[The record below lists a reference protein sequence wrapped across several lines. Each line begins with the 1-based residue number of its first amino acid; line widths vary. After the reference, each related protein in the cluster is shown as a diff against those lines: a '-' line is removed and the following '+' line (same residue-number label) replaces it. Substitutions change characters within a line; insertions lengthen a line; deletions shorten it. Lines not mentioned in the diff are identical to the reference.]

1 MIHVG
6 DNSWNLR
13 ICITDL
19 ALERTMR
26 VRGDQHLGSIMLQ
39 LVDPENPKDWS
50 DHALYWPAK
59 NIWLTRTRA
68 TLDQCGVQ
76 ADSLLY
82 FTPMHKILRVQ
93 LPDLRYLDCRVD
105 YSVKTFAAV
114 LNLCKQLDIRYA
126 EELSLSKPLE
136 AEHLKKNYAQLPHA
150 KRVPIAEPDGTTYLQ
165 PALDTNSFVPI
176 NSSFNGGGSTGSLD
190 KPSSP
195 ALFFC
200 APLSPHNAP
209 NAKRSPT
216 PTHGAWKVSQAGYAT
231 YDSSSSSLGD
241 FQENLASSPRP
252 LSAEMRAQLLRP
264 KSLVEKARLNVGWLD
279 SSLSLMEQGIREY
292 DTLCLRFKYYTFFDL
307 NPKYD
312 QVRINQLYEQAKWS
326 ILNEEL
332 DCNEQETL
340 MFAALQ
346 FQINHQLDMQ
356 PLLTAVDSGIET
368 SSQEND
374 DDDIDSALNELQL
387 TLEGGDPHESINL
400 TRIPELS
407 DYLRFLKPQRFLLR
421 GYKRYYFIYRD
432 LHLLLYKNAEESRH
446 SASPSIRVNLR
457 GCEVTPDVNLAEGK
471 YAIRLEVSP
480 EDHHGPNSEVW
491 VRCENEQ
498 QYAKW
503 LAACRLAAK
512 GRSLADSSYES
523 EVDGILSLLQMQ
535 RPVHGVHVNIDPRTV
550 DAVDYLSPKMLRKLS
565 GKAVQ
570 RILEA
575 HANVRDLPLLE
586 AKMKYIQAWQSLPD
600 FGVSLFVIK
609 FDGHR
614 KEELLGVTHNRI
626 MRMDLSTGDHIKTWR
641 YNTMKAWNVNWGI
654 KCMMIQFH
662 DENVVFSC
670 HSADCKVVH
679 EFIGGYIFMSMRSK
693 DNNQT
698 LNEELFHKLTGGWS

>member
-1 MIHVG
+1 MIHVVE
-6 DNSWNLR
+6 NSWTLR
-13 ICITDL
+13 IFITDL
-19 ALERTMR
+19 ALEREMR

-59 NIWLTRTRA
+59 NIWLTHTRA

-76 ADSLLY
+76 ADSLLH
-82 FTPMHKILRVQ
+82 FTPMHKVLRVQ

-105 YSVKTFAAV
+105 YSVKTFATV
-114 LNLCKQLDIRYA
+114 VNLCKQLDIRYP
-126 EELSLSKPLE
+126 EELSLCKPLE
-136 AEHLKKNYAQLPHA
+136 AEHLKKNFGQLPHL

-165 PALDTNSFVPI
+165 PAADTNSFVPI
-176 NSSFNGGGSTGSLD
+176 NSSFNGGSNGSLD
-190 KPSSP
+190 KPSAP
-195 ALFFC
+195 GMFFC
-200 APLSPHNAP
+200 APLSPHNASGR
-209 NAKRSPT
+209 RSPT
-216 PTHGAWKVSQAGYAT
+216 PNPNYTPGNWKASQTGYGT
-231 YDSSSSSLGD
+231 FDSASSLGD
-241 FQENLASSPRP
+241 FQENLASSPHTVN
-252 LSAEMRAQLLRP
+252 AETRARLLQP

-332 DCNEQETL
+332 DCTEQETL

-346 FQINHQLDMQ
+346 FQVNHQVDLQ
-356 PLLTAVDSGIET
+356 PTAAVDSGVET

-374 DDDIDSALNELQL
+374 DDDIDSALNELQI
-387 TLEGGDPHESINL
+387 TLEGNSSQDSVNITH
-400 TRIPELS
+400 IPELS
-407 DYLRFLKPQRFLLR
+407 DYLRYLKPQRFTLR
-421 GYKRYYFIYRD
+421 GYKRYYFTYRD
-432 LHLLLYKNAEESRH
+432 LHLHLYKTAEDSRRT
-446 SASPSIRVNLR
+446 APAISINLR
-457 GCEVTPDVNLAEGK
+457 GCEVTPDVNLAQGK

-480 EDHHGPNSEVW
+480 EGRNGPNSEVW

-512 GRSLADSSYES
+512 GRSLADSTYES

-535 RPVHGVHVNIDPRTV
+535 RPVHGVHVNIDPRSV
-550 DAVDYLSPKMLRKLS
+550 DAVNYLSPKMLRKFS
-565 GKAVQ
+565 SKAVQ

-575 HANVRDLPLLE
+575 HANVRDLTLLE
-586 AKMKYIQAWQSLPD
+586 AKLKYIQAWQSLPD

-614 KEELLGVTHNRI
+614 KEELLGVAHNRI
-626 MRMDLSTGDHIKTWR
+626 MRMDLNTGDHIKTWR

>member
-13 ICITDL
+13 IFITDL
-19 ALERTMR
+19 SLERKMR

-59 NIWLTRTRA
+59 NVWLSRTRA

-76 ADSLLY
+76 ADSLLH
-82 FTPMHKILRVQ
+82 FTPMHKLLRVQ

-114 LNLCKQLDIRYA
+114 VQLCKHLDIRYP
-126 EELSLSKPLE
+126 EELSLCKPLE
-136 AEHLKKNYAQLPHA
+136 AEHLKRNFAQLPHL
-150 KRVPIAEPDGTTYLQ
+150 KRVAIAEPDGTTYLQ
-165 PALDTNSFVPI
+165 PAPDTNSFVPI
-176 NSSFNGGGSTGSLD
+176 NSSFDGGSNGSLD

-195 ALFFC
+195 GIFFC
-200 APLSPHNAP
+200 APLSPHNATSR
-209 NAKRSPT
+209 RSPLA
-216 PTHGAWKVSQAGYAT
+216 HSWKPSQPGYGT

-241 FQENLASSPRP
+241 FQENLASSPQA
-252 LSAEMRAQLLRP
+252 LSAEMRSHLLRP

-312 QVRINQLYEQAKWS
+312 LVRINQLYEQAKWS

-332 DCNEQETL
+332 DCTEQETL

-346 FQINHQLDMQ
+346 FQVNHQVDLQ
-356 PLLTAVDSGIET
+356 PLAAVDSGIET

-374 DDDIDSALNELQL
+374 DDDIDSALNELQI
-387 TLEGGDPHESINL
+387 TLEGSRNSHDPVNI

-407 DYLRFLKPQRFLLR
+407 DYLRFLKPQRFTLR
-421 GYKRYYFIYRD
+421 GYKRYYFTYRD
-432 LHLLLYKNAEESRH
+432 LHLHLYKNAEESRRT
-446 SASPSIRVNLR
+446 APTISINLR
-457 GCEVTPDVNLAEGK
+457 GCEITPDVNLSEGK

-480 EDHHGPNSEVW
+480 DDDRHRANSEFW
-491 VRCENEQ
+491 MRCENEQ

-503 LAACRLAAK
+503 LAACRLASK
-512 GRSLADSSYES
+512 GRSLADSTYES
-523 EVDGILSLLQMQ
+523 EVDGILSLLQIQ
-535 RPVHGVHVNIDPRTV
+535 RPVQGVHLSIDPRSV

-565 GKAVQ
+565 NKAVQ

-575 HANVRDLPLLE
+575 HANVRELPLLE
-586 AKMKYIQAWQSLPD
+586 AKLKYIQAWQSLPD
-600 FGVSLFVIK
+600 FGVSLFIIK

-614 KEELLGVTHNRI
+614 KKELLGVAQNRI
-626 MRMDLSTGDHIKTWR
+626 MRMDLNTGDHIKTWR

-670 HSADCKVVH
+670 QSADCKVVH